1 MSVHWGEKVAIK
13 LPMQHMNLK
22 SPACVNAQQIYSV
35 KCLVWE
41 RIRKDYKNT
50 LPYAVVVES
59 D

>member
-1 MSVHWGEKVAIK
+1 MIK
-13 LPMQHMNLK
+13 LPMQHTNVK
-22 SPACVNAQQIYSV
+22 SPACVSAQQIYSM
-35 KCLVWE
+35 KWLVWE